1 MCRVNDV
8 NYVVQLSP
16 RSRLQ
21 IVHVNKLKDC
31 GEFEPIAIEVF
42 ALLVESGT
50 SAFTAVE
57 LFNCAVTFRGA
68 LDPVISSSNLNVM
81 RT

>member
-1 MCRVNDV
+1 MSINLKTAA
-8 NYVVQLSP
+8 NLS
-16 RSRLQ
+16 RRRLIDRQ
-21 IVHVNKLKDC
+21 
-31 GEFEPIAIEVF
+31 IAIEVF